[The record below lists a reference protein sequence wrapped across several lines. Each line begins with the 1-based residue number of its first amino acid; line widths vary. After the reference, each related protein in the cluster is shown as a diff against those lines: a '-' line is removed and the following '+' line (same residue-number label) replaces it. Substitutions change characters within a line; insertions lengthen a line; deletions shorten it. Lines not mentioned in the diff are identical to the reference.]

1 MKHCHV
7 EPLGPQPTLADAV
20 LPPLGLMSAAGVP
33 VAAEPA
39 RCFDVQAITSKDGH
53 ALGLNIL
60 RFAEKETC
68 EVSGFI

>member
-1 MKHCHV
+1 
-7 EPLGPQPTLADAV
+7 
-20 LPPLGLMSAAGVP
+20 MSAAGVP